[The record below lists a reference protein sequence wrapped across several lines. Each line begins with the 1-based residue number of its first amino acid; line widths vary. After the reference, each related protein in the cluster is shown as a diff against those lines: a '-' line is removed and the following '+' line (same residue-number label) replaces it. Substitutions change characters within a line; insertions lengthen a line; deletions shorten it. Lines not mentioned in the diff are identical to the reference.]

1 VSAYVIVSYD
11 ISDPKGYEGYVP
23 GVLPLIAKHGGEVVV
38 ADFQADHLEGEKRG
52 VHVVLR
58 FASEEAARAWYDD
71 PGYEP
76 VRGIRHA
83 TCTNNSLVVATEFV
97 PPGA

>member
-1 VSAYVIVSYD
+1 LSAYVIVSYD
-11 ISDPKGYEGYVP
+11 ISDPEGYKGYVP
-23 GVLPLIAKHGGEVVV
+23 GVLPLIAKHGGEVLV
-38 ADFQADHLEGEKRG
+38 ADFSATCLEGDKRS

-58 FASEEAARAWYDD
+58 FASEGAARAWYDD
-71 PGYEP
+71 PEYEP

-83 TCTNNSLVVATEFV
+83 TCSNNSLVVAKEFV

>member
-1 VSAYVIVSYD
+1 MSACVIVSYD

-23 GVLPLIAKHGGEVVV
+23 GVLPLIAKHGGEVLV
-38 ADFQADHLEGEKRG
+38 ADFEAAHLEGDKRS

-58 FASEEAARAWYDD
+58 FDSEDSARAWYND
-71 PGYEP
+71 PEYEP

-83 TCTNNSLVVATEFV
+83 TCSNNSLVIAKEFV
-97 PPGA
+97 PPSA